1 MFCLGGVVLLIILL
15 RTFIIYMMVLFAIRI
30 MGKAELSKL
39 DPFQMVILFMIA
51 ELASISI
58 ESTDIS
64 LISGVTAISALLF
77 LEVVISFASIKSQ
90 RVNDFF
96 KGKPSILIDKGVINQ
111 KELKKLRISIDDL
124 TEHLRLKNQ
133 PSIADVNYAILES
146 NGDLSVIPKP
156 AKMPLSRE
164 DFNLSQDMDILPM
177 VLISDGNLF
186 QKNLQRI
193 KLTEDQLKKKLAKKK
208 ITDYS
213 QVFLCFF
220 DETGQIHIHG
230 KQNATQ

>member
-1 MFCLGGVVLLIILL
+1 MLIILI
-15 RTFIIYMMVLFAIRI
+15 RTFIIYMMVLLAIRI

-64 LISGVTAISALLF
+64 LISGATAIFTLLF
-77 LEVVISFASIKSQ
+77 LEVIISFASIKSQ
-90 RVNDFF
+90 RINDFF

-111 KELKKLRISIDDL
+111 KELKKLRVSVDDL
-124 TEHLRLKNQ
+124 TQHLRLKNQ

-193 KLTEDQLKKKLAKKK
+193 KMSEKKLKDKLAKEK
-208 ITDYS
+208 IMDYS
-213 QVFLCFF
+213 EVFLCFF
-220 DETGQIHIHG
+220 DDTGQIHIHPKKKS
-230 KQNATQ
+230 KQQ